1 MPHQTWLVILS
12 LCALTVPTWS
22 SYVYVSVLTRSQELT
37 WTAIGGV
44 NVTNTSELVGTYQ
57 FTRNNETQGE
67 NVSSVGTGNGSV
79 SQLPAECLQRQS
91 NYLGTVWIFCCN
103 QNQTTIN
110 EFWYR
115 GHGYNHSK
123 ENCTSPLVT
132 YLQTMC
138 GLWKNRTDANKTFDK
153 ATLSESEV
161 RCIVSQNYSI
171 NDTIKHYN
179 ETGLSRDD
187 QKTYRD
193 RFPHNSTCSLTEALI
208 VDELKSFIA
217 MSKLLMLTIEGL
229 SFVAVAI
236 FATIV
241 LLRYY
246 YWNKPPC
253 AWMVPR
259 SPRGAD
265 CEEIVIES
273 KAEQTESGE
282 DDTAPNSPAE
292 PENTETTPIL
302 SASMKPHRDKPP
314 AVPPKPTTFTIDAAK
329 LAQKPPLPPKPKPKS
344 LVFQYPS
351 PRSATKSA
359 KATKSPKV
367 FTFNDHDIRK
377 HREEITKSRV
387 LYPAQQPTTPVDS
400 VLTPLLPPP
409 PPGPS
414 IRRVSG
420 SPRVPVMIPWDIT
433 QPTSPMSINPWTQRD
448 RPLPSELDPWAL
460 KANRWL

>member
-22 SYVYVSVLTRSQELT
+22 SHVYVSVLTRSQELT
-37 WTAIGGV
+37 WAAIGGV
-44 NVTNTSELVGTYQ
+44 NVTNTSLLVKTYN
-57 FTRNNETQGE
+57 FTPGNVTKNET
-67 NVSSVGTGNGSV
+67 VSSVGNSNGNV
-79 SQLPAECLQRQS
+79 SELPAECLKRNS
-91 NYLGTVWIFCCN
+91 DYLGTIWIFHCN
-103 QNQTTIN
+103 DTEMTVD

-115 GHGYNHSK
+115 GDGYDHSQQ
-123 ENCTSPLVT
+123 NCTSPLVS
-132 YLQTMC
+132 YLKTMC
-138 GLWKNRTDANKTFDK
+138 DLRRNHTSANKSFEQNPLT
-153 ATLSESEV
+153 APTL
-161 RCIVSQNYSI
+161 RCIVPETYSI

-179 ETGLSRDD
+179 QTGLSRDD

-193 RFPHNSTCSLTEALI
+193 RYPQNNTCSLTEALI

-241 LLRYY
+241 LIRYY

-253 AWMVPR
+253 AWMLPR
-259 SPRGAD
+259 SPRRAD

-282 DDTAPNSPAE
+282 DTAPNSPSE

-329 LAQKPPLPPKPKPKS
+329 FTQKPPLPPKPKPKS

-367 FTFNDHDIRK
+367 FTFNEHDIRK

-387 LYPAQQPTTPVDS
+387 LYPAQQLTTPVDS